1 MAKNVKKLSELA
13 LKKPE
18 APEAAS
24 PAPAPQ
30 TQEPPAVLPKPER
43 VKDYKAM
50 TLRLNLDAWRA
61 LRYLAFD
68 DGRPAHDLMVDALND
83 YFKKRGKPPLA

>member
-1 MAKNVKKLSELA
+1 MAKKAKKLSDLA

-18 APEAAS
+18 APEATG

-30 TQEPPAVLPKPER
+30 TQEPPAVLPKPAR
-43 VKDYKAM
+43 VKDDKAM

-68 DGRPAHDLMVDALND
+68 DGRTAHALLIDALND